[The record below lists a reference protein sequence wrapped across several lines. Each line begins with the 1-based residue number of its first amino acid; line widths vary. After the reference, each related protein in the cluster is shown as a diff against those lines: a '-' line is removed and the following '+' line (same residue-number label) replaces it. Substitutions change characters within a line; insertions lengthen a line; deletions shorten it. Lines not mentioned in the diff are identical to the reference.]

1 MPIHAL
7 AGRRLEVIGS
17 RKDPQRGLY
26 VVVQHPDGGGIAL
39 PISWTDVD
47 VVDPAL
53 TLQGESVRL
62 DPGALVDLARTLEC
76 LEGEKLDRVAAGS
89 TLKDTVVAG
98 GNQGGPSGMCKPRTA
113 TERPATAPG
122 GRSVGNTDSHN
133 DSVQGGG
140 RS

>member
-1 MPIHAL
+1 VP
-7 AGRRLEVIGS
+7 V
-17 RKDPQRGLY
+17 
-26 VVVQHPDGGGIAL
+26 
-39 PISWTDVD
+39 SWTDAD
-47 VVDPAL
+47 IADPAL
-53 TLQGESVRL
+53 TLDGQSVRL
-62 DPGALVDLARTLEC
+62 DPCALVDLAGTLRC

-122 GRSVGNTDSHN
+122 GQSVGNADSHN